1 MQKHPEMTK
10 NVIKQVPQILENP
23 VIVLES
29 KQSDSS
35 LVMFGTVT
43 DTAGKPVTAILE
55 LQPTNKGGQI
65 LDMNVIASAYWKN
78 NAKKRV
84 QNSGLVYLDT
94 NVKRTKSWMQGVGLQ
109 LPADTSAFGSVGSIT
124 YRDGGYI
131 HNLTNK
137 NSPDKSKTENA
148 TQSQQFKRW
157 FGDWQNTPQT
167 VSSARRKLQMLSVS
181 WLESFLTGRTNRPIR
196 VVACQNYCNLPFLF
210 G

>member
-78 NAKKRV
+78 NAK
-84 QNSGLVYLDT
+84 NGY
-94 NVKRTKSWMQGVGLQ
+94 RTVDL
-109 LPADTSAFGSVGSIT
+109 
-124 YRDGGYI
+124 YI
-131 HNLTNK
+131 W
-137 NSPDKSKTENA
+137 
-148 TQSQQFKRW
+148 TQ
-157 FGDWQNTPQT
+157 
-167 VSSARRKLQMLSVS
+167 M
-181 WLESFLTGRTNRPIR
+181 
-196 VVACQNYCNLPFLF
+196 
-210 G
+210 